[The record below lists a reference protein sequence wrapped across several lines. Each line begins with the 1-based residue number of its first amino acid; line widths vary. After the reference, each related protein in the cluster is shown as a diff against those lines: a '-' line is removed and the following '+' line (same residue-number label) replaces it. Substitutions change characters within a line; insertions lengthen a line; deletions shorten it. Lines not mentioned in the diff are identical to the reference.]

1 MKQMDQRNDQLE
13 EKAQSSNEQ
22 FKALEQMVEP
32 FKEQLESFEL
42 EKNALLSRTEASQEE
57 MNKLASQY
65 SSLLGHQNHK
75 QKIHHVVKLK
85 QDNVGLKT
93 EIENL
98 KLEVK
103 RAQKAGAKWEQ
114 KYQEMLG
121 VKKFDP
127 RLSMQPQPRN
137 KENME

>member
-1 MKQMDQRNDQLE
+1 
-13 EKAQSSNEQ
+13 
-22 FKALEQMVEP
+22 
-32 FKEQLESFEL
+32 
-42 EKNALLSRTEASQEE
+42 

-93 EIENL
+93 EIEHL

-103 RAQKAGAKWEQ
+103 RAQKAGAEWEQ

-137 KENME
+137 KENMVTPTVAVKESRKSTGSPLARVNRK